1 MNAAQRS
8 EESPPTPCTAPLLS
22 AHPPRLP
29 RTRDAGYTPLPA
41 RSASPQASASSGRV
55 NTSTPKLNTS
65 ARKLD
70 TSAPKLDTFLQELD
84 TSAPELN
91 TLVDRR
97 EHLRGSAYRPR
108 RTLGRREPTRSPH
121 RHLSPDCNKPTAL
134 EQSHAKVGERTLGPK
149 HREPPNT
156 PNHDPP
162 LPARIPL
169 PAPDRC

>member
-1 MNAAQRS
+1 M
-8 EESPPTPCTAPLLS
+8 
-22 AHPPRLP
+22 
-29 RTRDAGYTPLPA
+29 GYTPLPA

-55 NTSTPKLNTS
+55 NTSTKKLNTS
-65 ARKLD
+65 A
-70 TSAPKLDTFLQELD
+70 PK
-84 TSAPELN
+84 LN
-91 TLVDRR
+91 TLADKR
-97 EHLRGSAYRPR
+97 EHLRGAAYIPR

-134 EQSHAKVGERTLGPK
+134 EPAHTKVGERTLGPK
-149 HREPPNT
+149 HREPPDT